1 MRVLGVRC
9 SKDSIAWVVL
19 EGTDRSDAKVVTSEE
34 APVAPKGTSPDVRA
48 AQLLWAWKE
57 TTEIVGRTGA
67 ESAGIKVNE
76 AATGG
81 AGRCEVEGV
90 VQAALADAGL
100 TVKRFKAAS
109 FRSAFKAANR
119 NEVALNAGA
128 YPAVTNSAKV
138 RHEQIMVALAAF
150 PIP

>member
-19 EGTDRSDAKVVTSEE
+19 EGLNRSDANLIASEE
-34 APVAPKGTSPDVRA
+34 APVAPKGISPDVRA
-48 AQLLWAWKE
+48 AQLLWVWKE
-57 TTEIVGRTGA
+57 TAEIVGRTGVD
-67 ESAGIKVNE
+67 SAGIKVNE

-81 AGRCEVEGV
+81 AARCEVEGV

-109 FRSAFKAANR
+109 FRSAFKAANK
-119 NEVALNAGA
+119 NEVAANAGA
-128 YPAVTNSAKV
+128 YPAVANSAKI

-150 PIP
+150 PIS